1 MSIANQRRVTQ
12 TVTDTITDYFT
23 EVISRDTQTYIK
35 FELSKQGKGK
45 EIKDIP
51 IRVKHILVK
60 KLRTLHFASFLFGK
74 EQGISNIEKS
84 KSPISFSLNTDT
96 STFAEFIR
104 NQDEQR
110 RLKTNSRITPIP
122 KRLKKFGTSPDY
134 YRSSSEIIKRDIN
147 HKLNVLETFK
157 ELELKEDKA
166 PYTTFKSGVDINYT
180 KFGKVYLDKRQH
192 FLAEVWDRDLTEST
206 KKAISSFN
214 NRYKAKG
221 NYGNAV
227 EEVINDLYNS
237 RDLKRDTAFQTLSKG
252 VPSKKDIDI
261 RGQFIRRIRKIV
273 ITETN
278 AMYNLGI
285 LDEYL
290 RRGYTRV
297 RWTAGYLEYG
307 RVKTPVKLKVKDVQK
322 HKTTTPKGLRTG
334 VLSNKTCNFC
344 IGMDGKIFN
353 ILDLMSPKFAFTGK
367 SFPTPIEG
375 KMSQSLLSQI
385 GNKIPMIPAHPYC
398 GCFWIPIADDVKGNT
413 TGAVSID
420 KQPDINPEKFGAALF
435 GGIASTVLLY
445 AAYKAFRP
453 SLKSISTDALNTVQD
468 FGKSNQESIKSVY
481 SEVQKIY
488 EHLDEGIESG
498 VNKDIEPK
506 TTEPET
512 LTSSEAPVVDIPTE
526 VPNVKELSEQV
537 NQETEKESR
546 AFRTGIKVNNL
557 EQAINYKELAEEYVV
572 KSREVSQLRNEIDS
586 LLTLPEIDITTI
598 QLKLGEYK
606 KATLNVVNEVS
617 SINRSMDTFG
627 VSVSEIEH
635 SIRERA
641 NKVVG
646 HLPPEVKRQVVEETD
661 TLKLVN
667 DFKRTREAFK
677 DDKSLID
684 KDYIESI
691 ISVENAL
698 IKRNVLPFNKR
709 QLKNTNNAIIS
720 KIKDKE
726 IPETLDLLTEG
737 LEAATRE
744 LSSYKDLDDLVYR
757 TSKSLN
763 TPIQQYRKGFTVN
776 VQIRDINNFKNNEI
790 NLKNVQNNVTELFIR
805 QGELDGIFTKL
816 DNGKYLL
823 KESVNNA
830 EWLNYINRFESIK
843 FKPLYSR
850 KAKELGYR
858 ETFKS
863 SQDVYRRAKGV
874 YRNQRR
880 QLDELYDTIG
890 QEFNLS
896 GDRNIILEYL
906 KIFDRRRFTR
916 DMVDELGSERFKRL
930 NTLRDKISRI
940 EYKMQILYNRLE
952 TYKKF

>member
-12 TVTDTITDYFT
+12 AVTDTITDYFT

-35 FELSKQGKGK
+35 FELSKQGKGR
-45 EIKDIP
+45 EIKNIP
-51 IRVKHILVK
+51 VRVKHILVK
-60 KLRTLHFASFLFGK
+60 KLKTLHFASFLFGK
-74 EQGISNIEKS
+74 EQGIRNIEKN
-84 KSPISFSLNTDT
+84 KSPISFLLNTDT

-104 NQDEQR
+104 NEDEQR
-110 RLKTNSRITPIP
+110 RLRTNSRIVPPP
-122 KRLKKFGTSPDY
+122 KRVGKFGTSPDY

-157 ELELKEDKA
+157 ELELKEGKA
-166 PYTTFKSGVDINYT
+166 PYTTFKSNVDINYT
-180 KFGKVYLDKRQH
+180 KFGKTYLDKRQH
-192 FLAEVWDRDLTEST
+192 FLAEVWNRDLTEST
-206 KKAISSFN
+206 KKSISSFN

-237 RDLKRDTAFQTLSKG
+237 ADLKRDTAFQTLSKG
-252 VPSKKDIDI
+252 VPSKRDIDI
-261 RGQFIRRIRKIV
+261 RGRFIRRIRKIV

-307 RVKTPVKLKVKDVQK
+307 RVKTPVKLKVEDIQK

-334 VLSNKTCNFC
+334 VLSDKTCHFC

-367 SFPTPIEG
+367 SFPTPVEG
-375 KMSQSLLSQI
+375 KMSQGLLSQI

-398 GCFWIPIADDVKGNT
+398 GCFWIPISDDVKGGT

-420 KQPDINPEKFGAALF
+420 KQPDIDSKKFGAALF

-445 AAYKAFRP
+445 AAYRAFRP
-453 SLKSISTDALNTVQD
+453 SLRSISTDVLNTVQE
-468 FGKSNQESIKSVY
+468 FGKSNQETIKSAY
-481 SEVQKIY
+481 SEVQKVY
-488 EHLDEGIESG
+488 EQVNEGVESG

-506 TTEPET
+506 TTESET
-512 LTSSEAPVVDIPTE
+512 PVVQTLTE
-526 VPNVKELSEQV
+526 VPNVKELTEQV
-537 NQETEKESR
+537 NQETEKESK
-546 AFRTGIKVNNL
+546 AFKTGIRVNNL
-557 EQAINYKELAEEYVV
+557 EQAINYKELAEGYII
-572 KSREVSQLRNEIDS
+572 KSRKASQLRNEIDS
-586 LLTLPEIDITTI
+586 LLTLPEIDVTTI

-606 KATLNVVNEVS
+606 EATRNLVNEVS
-617 SINRSMDTFG
+617 DINRSMDTFG
-627 VSVSEIEH
+627 ISINEMERT
-635 SIRERA
+635 IREKTERVA
-641 NKVVG
+641 G
-646 HLPPEVKRQVVEETD
+646 HLPLDVKKQVVEETD

-667 DFKRTREAFK
+667 DFKRTRDAFK
-677 DDKSLID
+677 DDRGLIN

-691 ISVENAL
+691 TSVESAL
-698 IKRNVLPFNKR
+698 IKRNVLPFNKG
-709 QLKNTNNAIIS
+709 QLRNTNNAIIS
-720 KIKDKE
+720 KIKGKK
-726 IPETLDLLTEG
+726 IPETLDLLTDS

-744 LSSYKDLDDLVYR
+744 LSSYNNLDDLVYR

-763 TPIQQYRKGFTVN
+763 TPIQRYRKGFKIN
-776 VQIRDINNFKNNEI
+776 VQIRDINNFRNNEI

-830 EWLNYINRFESIK
+830 EWLNYINRFENIK

-850 KAKELGYR
+850 RAKDLGYK

-863 SQDVYRRAKGV
+863 SQRIYKRAKNT

-880 QLDELYDTIG
+880 QLEELYDTIG

-896 GDRNIILEYL
+896 GDRDVILEYL

-930 NTLRDKISRI
+930 KTLRDKIYNI
-940 EYKMQILYNRLE
+940 EYKMGILYNRLE